1 MPLRWV
7 LGLGLVGKSAAGSI
21 QSLCASHTHVQVEPM
36 VNSGT
41 PNPVFTMEG
50 PEFQTLCSIVLQE
63 SNDSLTLPTC
73 RVLGFTGWK
82 LCPGE
87 SAEDC
92 VVLRGNPAADIPLFT
107 ALSLHIPDYPA
118 EAKDHIMEELARLHQ
133 SNGGDTQCADEKP
146 LPSPSNG
153 WGRRRRP
160 STSCRQAPIVGPD
173 DATQVHYD
181 PSHDDDGCFITE
193 QSCNNCYD
201 YANDVVTNTFAQPG
215 RGSGVCPPD
224 ARPCVKN
231 TCEDVKNAAI
241 SDGLQWVGTE
251 LPTSLPSKGHYVS
264 LHIWPNSN
272 FHWIRMDADKYWSH
286 KPGGT
291 RVRNV
296 DNDYKKITDP
306 GKANFAPWTQH
317 CGYML
322 AIPSDGR
329 VTETAFKSSIMV

>member
-1 MPLRWV
+1 MPLRSL
-7 LGLGLVGKSAAGSI
+7 LGLGLLGKSAAESF
-21 QSLCASHTHVQVEPM
+21 QSLCANHTHVQVEPM
-36 VNSGT
+36 VNGGT
-41 PNPVFTMEG
+41 PNPVFALEG
-50 PEFQTLCSIVLQE
+50 SEWQTLCNHVLEE
-63 SNDSLTLPTC
+63 SSGSLTLPTC

-82 LCPGE
+82 LCPSQ

-92 VVLRGNPAADIPLFT
+92 VILRGNPVADAPLFA
-107 ALSLHIPDYPA
+107 ALAKHIPDYPA
-118 EAKDHIMEELARLHQ
+118 EARDHIMQELFRLHS
-133 SNGGDTQCADEKP
+133 SNGGDAQCADEEP
-146 LPSPSNG
+146 LPSPSNNACNV
-153 WGRRRRP
+153 P
-160 STSCRQAPIVGPD
+160 VYGPD
-173 DATQVHYD
+173 DPTQVHYD
-181 PSHDDDGCFITE
+181 PSRDDDGCFLKE
-193 QSCNNCYD
+193 QYYNNCYD

-215 RGSGVCPPD
+215 RGSGVCPPN

-241 SDGLQWVGTE
+241 SDGLEWVGTE
-251 LPTSLPSKGHYVS
+251 LPTSLPPKGHYVS

-322 AIPSDGR
+322 AVPSKAGHI
-329 VTETAFKSSIMV
+329 VKSSVIV